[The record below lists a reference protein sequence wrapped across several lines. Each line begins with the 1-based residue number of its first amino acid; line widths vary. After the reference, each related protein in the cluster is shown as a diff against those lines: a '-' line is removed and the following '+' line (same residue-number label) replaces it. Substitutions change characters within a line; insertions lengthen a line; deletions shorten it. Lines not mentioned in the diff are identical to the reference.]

1 MTTPPTRDPT
11 EMPNAADSNSKT
23 ARESVHRARLY
34 KLLSLAFDRPG
45 ETLESA
51 LVSGTFDEQLL
62 ESAAVLDGDVTDE
75 SEENDPT
82 TDAHGDL
89 HDAATTVVDASPATQ
104 EAVDEHY
111 STWTSLFGFETGGD
125 IPQYEIEFS
134 PGTLV
139 TSTDTLSDIAG
150 FYDAFGLSL
159 AEDRRERVDHLCIE
173 LEFVSQLA
181 LQTAA
186 LAKKGDETGIE
197 IVTDAQGSF
206 IEDHLGRWLP
216 RYREAIEDADV
227 GDDGSSRDEQEGRN
241 KPDETAFYDALAVL
255 ACQLVERDADRFAVE
270 PDVFAETPAEPSPL
284 EGLTNSEGEVDFR
297 CGTCGSGAGP
307 SSAPATEPGPEP
319 QLPMGNREGPY

>member
-1 MTTPPTRDPT
+1 MTTPPAHDPSDLSSGT
-11 EMPNAADSNSKT
+11 DGNSKT
-23 ARESVHRARLY
+23 AHESVHRARLY

-45 ETLESA
+45 EALESA

-62 ESAAVLDGDVTDE
+62 ESAAALDGDSEGDDDGTDTALYDAASAVVNE
-75 SEENDPT
+75 SPT
-82 TDAHGDL
+82 TQA
-89 HDAATTVVDASPATQ
+89 
-104 EAVDEHY
+104 AVDEHY

-159 AEDRRERVDHLCIE
+159 ADDRRERVDHLCIE

-186 LAKKGDETGIE
+186 LAKKDDETGLE

-216 RYREAIEDADV
+216 RYREAIEDV
-227 GDDGSSRDEQEGRN
+227 DGTDE
-241 KPDETAFYDALAVL
+241 KDETGEETDTAFYDALAVL
-255 ACQLVERDADRFAVE
+255 ACRLVERDADQFAVE

-284 EGLTNSEGEVDFR
+284 EGLTNSEGDVDFR
-297 CGTCGSGAGP
+297 CGTCGSGSGP
-307 SSAPATEPGPEP
+307 SSAPATEREAEPEPEP
-319 QLPMGNREGPY
+319 QLPMGNRDGPY

>member
-1 MTTPPTRDPT
+1 M
-11 EMPNAADSNSKT
+11 

-62 ESAAVLDGDVTDE
+62 ESAAVLDGAVTTVSDE
-75 SEENDPT
+75 RDKSDPT
-82 TDAHGDL
+82 ADAHGDL
-89 HDAATTVVDASPATQ
+89 HDAAKTVVDASPAT
-104 EAVDEHY
+104 EAEVDEHY

-159 AEDRRERVDHLCIE
+159 ADDRRERVDHLCIE

-216 RYREAIEDADV
+216 RYREAIEDGEGV
-227 GDDGSSRDEQEGRN
+227 GEDAIDATDETAVDG
-241 KPDETAFYDALAVL
+241 ETAFYDALAVL
-255 ACQLVERDADRFAVE
+255 ACRLVERDADRFAVE

-284 EGLTNSEGEVDFR
+284 EGLTNSEGDVDFR

-307 SSAPATEPGPEP
+307 SSASATEREPESEPEP
-319 QLPMGNREGPY
+319 QLPMGNRDGPY